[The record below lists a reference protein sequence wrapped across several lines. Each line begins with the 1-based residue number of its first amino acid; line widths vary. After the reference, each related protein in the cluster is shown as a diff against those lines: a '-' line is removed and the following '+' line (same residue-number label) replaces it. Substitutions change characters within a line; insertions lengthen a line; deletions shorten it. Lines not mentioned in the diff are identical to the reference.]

1 MTGPD
6 PDEARRLLDE
16 ADRAGSTARAGAS
29 WTAVALLMAIGAGSS
44 AALIGMWF
52 APTDLLWLPMSTFF
66 LWLAIGL
73 VFHRRFSTSSKR
85 GFSRRWLITMAAWA
99 VVWTVA
105 VFTTSRGAI
114 GDNVVWVTVMA
125 IALTAVTAVGAWRE
139 AAA

>member
-1 MTGPD
+1 MNDMNWIAVYPEMVLLGMTCLI
-6 PDEARRLLDE
+6 ALLD
-16 ADRAGSTARAGAS
+16 
-29 WTAVALLMAIGAGSS
+29 L
-44 AALIGMWF
+44 
-52 APTDLLWLPMSTFF
+52 
-66 LWLAIGL
+66 
-73 VFHRRFSTSSKR
+73 FSTSPKR

>member
-1 MTGPD
+1 
-6 PDEARRLLDE
+6 
-16 ADRAGSTARAGAS
+16 
-29 WTAVALLMAIGAGSS
+29 
-44 AALIGMWF
+44 
-52 APTDLLWLPMSTFF
+52 
-66 LWLAIGL
+66 
-73 VFHRRFSTSSKR
+73 
-85 GFSRRWLITMAAWA
+85 MAAWA